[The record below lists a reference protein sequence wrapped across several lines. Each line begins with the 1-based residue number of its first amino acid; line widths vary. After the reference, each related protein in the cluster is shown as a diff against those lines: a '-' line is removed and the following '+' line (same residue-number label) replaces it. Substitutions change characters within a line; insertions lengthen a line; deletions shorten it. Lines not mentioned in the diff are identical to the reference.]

1 MACSINLQDKAIRN
15 IRVKRRVLRSLDEVL
30 AEINS
35 IPELSS
41 YTLDKAVEEF
51 TGNNLVFL
59 QSILESFGY
68 KYEGSKI
75 NKLKDRK
82 PKSVTDIDSIFSSPI
97 IDDLF
102 DSLHIARQ
110 YFKNKAT
117 RMLSEVSTLNEKHQP
132 TYTEKNSD
140 LNKNIKRLKNELFE
154 TVVRFLKNNGVE
166 LDYDKYF
173 SNDKFIATL
182 YGTTWNFHNY
192 NLYKEA
198 IKALEQFLL
207 GPNNENAMTTLSK
220 HTIPNIRG
228 DIRKAVDRSKFDAY
242 NAAIMLANFDSIVTK
257 FFGKTLTVDYSS
269 FNDFSDGVSKEGKYL
284 IKRKG
289 DTEEYFSNGTHA
301 EEGAQTNLDELS
313 ERVINMMSH
322 YDRFGQ
328 ETGLF
333 LDTSDFYSLASFI
346 REFERKN
353 WAAIKW
359 MQEQQNPEVSGW
371 TQLEDNPTFMLKW
384 YIDQILK
391 ADANGFDP
399 KQFSGRFV
407 SFKHRVDIIQSIK
420 KFIEPLEEKEKNS
433 KFSLVNVITQMLTN
447 SYGAN
452 YMIFNAKTGELDLKE
467 MHSHNALRVDIQ
479 NSIYSHLLDTYS
491 DIDRYWSN
499 IPESERFD
507 KSGNSKT
514 SLDALTAEKEII
526 AKQVDSDSKLSF
538 YIKHLLGIYVGTH
551 GASTLREKWGESLP
565 TKLQDILK
573 AIRGKVN
580 GKTLHEKILENET
593 LIANQEYESA
603 ITPSTI
609 IEEVS
614 KNSGIQDILDVY
626 LDNFIL
632 RPIMNIK
639 TLTGEQIPTYK
650 LANLMYSDT
659 SLMLERHEIEKTY
672 DGTYKNLFVNIKS
685 DGLLGTSTGLEVIN
699 KDVNKSSSKLNI
711 IENFNAYF
719 KFGFIDSFRPGS
731 KAKGIHT
738 LIANYADKST
748 IMSKIISLGIT
759 HDEKL
764 IIGKA
769 QSLSEEDK
777 VKEIMTMDEVL
788 NLFRTQSLAF
798 YTDLLNDIFDQYR
811 KLNPELAKKLK
822 SVEDNNPENFNH
834 NINVINEYLGTF
846 SSVDSFLAYAS
857 NMQKQDTSI
866 KLTEELHYS
875 FYNNKSRIGLNQTA
889 VGYYQIFRDTKLF
902 NEFVRK
908 EEESFMNK
916 LIAEKG
922 EYLFNEREIALMNK
936 SFFPNGTGN
945 SINVLLNAFGIK
957 SEDYSVFSKEKGS
970 KISITPKEGG
980 FRINPILKRWMWTSN
995 LFRNEYLNL
1004 SIKPEFMHPH
1014 KSKSIK
1020 FNGNTN
1026 FNDPESFFKE
1036 FRAESS
1042 KRIPNMSKRNVS
1054 FTATYENGLRN
1065 SRKGSP
1071 SRLNVAVIKD
1081 FVDQTY
1087 NLSGKT
1093 NKQDIHDGSS
1103 MIPYVY
1109 SRMIEESYP
1118 GKGYNGTKKR
1128 IATFITE
1135 FGSALKKD
1143 AETVITNDKIR
1154 RSVNSPI
1161 KLGLIQRKAL
1171 GTIPLPTVNEFSRT
1185 ALPTSGLYYRN
1196 GAYYKI
1202 HEYTLK
1208 DGYLTLRQSIRNP
1221 STNSFELIPDEQSAP
1236 IKVNNLYDIWFAFG
1250 AEASVDVKADGTFGF
1265 SEGSNELLYDL
1276 IINATNNTGE
1286 YALKSGM
1293 IHIISNASAFK
1304 SGATNINLSSA
1315 WTDDNDLKLSYTT
1328 YNGRYIGPQLDAGHE
1343 ADASKIKEI
1352 TQIISALSQNPKT
1365 AQIAKEV
1372 YDDLAKIIEISA
1384 EPYIKKITNLN
1395 PELKE
1400 KYYKQLSLSF
1410 AHALSRSDGTNLA
1423 RTIAESFGHGAL
1435 LPFSNQSFFREFTR
1449 DLITKMNNEFI
1460 VRYYNGLA
1468 MVLNP
1473 SHGIIQIYEDST
1485 GKIYAQDDLMLEAF
1499 NQAEYLGKGLTNS
1512 EILTDYLNK
1521 KFPKERVT
1529 IDKVM
1534 PGGNYENELGKIINV
1549 NKIED
1554 YYEFKE
1560 KYNGEPI
1567 YKVYNK
1573 PRDLKPS
1580 EITFEIEA
1588 DPNPQVVQLFES
1600 NPELANAVYEA
1611 LGFGKDTDKLS
1622 IQSEITPQ
1630 QKQQAIQFY
1639 SSYLD
1644 TIFPNS
1650 KVKDIV
1656 YRGSTDKPT
1665 NKKSRELG
1673 IFFTDDKNAANIYA
1687 VKYKDDEFEDSII
1700 QRIVKKFGLNP
1711 TIEQIKSEIAFFEK
1725 MGATKE
1731 QIERDAKKYQEYIQN
1746 NKGITEQA
1754 ILNIENPKNLTVK
1767 DWFDNYDDSSSLKE
1781 NADGL
1786 LLKGGEQSNNRI
1798 YDAGENQIVVFQPEQ
1813 IHILGSKQDIEG
1825 VKEFVNKP
1833 NPETLKK
1840 SVNLFDTEPVRLRY
1854 VLNKWS
1860 KNGEQSINQKD
1871 LNILNSLAAFW
1882 KIKKDSNFYF
1892 NLGKKLN
1899 AWSQRN
1905 LHLLDSRRIMKS
1917 IDDIS
1922 FKNDKGE
1929 IDVSKYFGNDTLI
1942 NKRFDEVEEHYILN
1956 NSIEIKNYSFK
1967 PAELMMPNIYASIFD
1982 NEGVSIKQILDT
1994 VDESGNNTYF
2004 ESKVRKIYDVD
2015 TKEPINADLKLILS
2029 SDERPVYIKYVDNFP
2044 PVPVNTKMLRSIYND
2059 ELGETV
2065 LTRLNTKGE
2074 IVYTVPNNSRI
2085 IKEDDYDVV
2094 YLKIGRYTK
2103 IAPLE
2108 GSEKA
2113 QNVSIIS
2120 YDFEE
2125 NLKDFIK
2132 SFKGGIQ
2139 AIIPLMS
2146 NSDVGKVVSERSV
2159 KSLIEG
2165 EPSKLEYLPVDINN
2179 TTYRV
2184 FKRFSG
2190 YTVPDN
2196 KPYGSEWFNSHKDDI
2211 IKQLGLKKFISW
2223 QKSNE
2228 VIASRIP
2235 AQSMQSFMEMRNVS
2249 YVNTESNDGYVSI
2262 WQIWLQGSDFDIDKA
2277 YIMAYSFD
2285 KNGKYVTATDVFDY
2299 SSKEQLDAIESLPFP
2314 LGKEVVT
2321 SLNQNINQSIDIS
2334 SDFEKIY
2341 DLEINNP
2348 IFNSESTIEQIL
2360 HNNLFNLNAES
2371 IKSISNILRKI
2382 KRNSQIFV
2390 SEDIR
2395 NRPGAERIL
2404 ESLVKVFNIYNADES
2419 YVKKSNS
2426 IKNSVV
2432 SKIRKIISS
2441 PSNQLLANE
2450 PVSVQE
2456 LHDAGDKAKKAL
2468 GIEDS
2473 DLSMWDMLSP
2483 YKQQLDA
2490 SIGKADVGIGAN
2502 GLKVY
2507 YALSNYYN
2515 SYYNSLVDIGN
2526 IRDIDSQ
2533 EYLED
2538 PKSFEKVF
2546 TLKTEVSPDVF
2557 ENRTK
2562 RIFTIANTDVP
2573 TDYIEGIMNA
2583 YGYDELKKEEAKLSE
2598 ESAALIASG
2607 FVSGATDNAK
2617 ELVMAKINAVESL
2630 ASMHLYLISLGY
2642 SIDDIAIYMNSK
2654 LAKHVANKISGNLF
2668 ETSTKTY
2675 LDTIIEKYVEDLQK
2689 KLQSEKEKY
2698 KANESPEI
2706 AESIQNI
2713 QNEIVE
2719 AIQFKD
2725 IYDGGQEFKVM
2736 ASILKV
2742 NQKTSANINEL
2753 NKFLG
2758 KLESAVFAREHAI
2771 LGHSVIALRN
2781 PNTWNLERNIKTN
2794 GIINKKSIIEAII
2807 SANPL
2812 LRKMENATSYVT
2824 SILTKASDIEVSYI
2838 DNKGMTQTK
2847 QVSLVG
2853 GQFDFRYYMN
2863 PENIEYRNAA
2873 MEYYNLFKNTINIFD
2888 VIEGSPHFKAMIDG
2902 VSVMHSVLSTYS
2914 SKYNMAF
2921 NMIRDVVRKYSKE
2934 LAKNEDV
2941 SHKFL
2946 NEAFPIDIDE
2956 FKLGKVFRTF
2966 DNFLISKWTKSVG
2979 EISKF
2984 RFSVK
2989 QLLQIA
2995 KDANAGVNSVVLFR
3009 NNLAKEFSNGEV
3021 KTYKDTSKVAEHVIT
3036 VNLNSD
3042 EDFIVDLTSDYGI
3055 ANFKILMEEV
3065 IFKILKTSKT
3075 SSLAN
3080 TLKLSLV
3087 KNAMNIPGNQIVS
3100 TFNISELNSPINMEK
3115 YQELLTNFNDV
3126 DKKVENPLRIVN
3138 AENKRIAYK
3147 DLLYIY
3153 NLTVN
3158 NEMYGN
3164 KRLTPL
3170 FDDYIKHKDSIGRSY
3185 LDFSTLVDSG
3195 EVDIFEVDES
3205 LDPEMQNELK
3215 EYQAYS
3221 ILHSIFNK
3229 KGSLKIGGKGD
3240 MLAVKN
3246 SHFVINTMSEK
3257 TTTSNFAKNATLES
3271 VLAILRN
3278 NNLIINFKCD

>member
-35 IPELSS
+35 VPELSS

-75 NKLKDRK
+75 NKLKNRK
-82 PKSVTDIDSIFSSPI
+82 PKSATDIDSIFSSPI

-117 RMLSEVSTLNEKHQP
+117 RMLSEASVLNEKHQP

-154 TVVRFLKNNGVE
+154 TIVRFLKNNGVE

-220 HTIPNIRG
+220 HIIPNIRG
-228 DIRKAVDRSKFDAY
+228 DIRNAVDRSKFDAY

-257 FFGKTLTVDYSS
+257 FFGKTLTVDYSA

-289 DTEEYFSNGTHA
+289 DAEEYFSNGTHA

-420 KFIEPLEEKEKNS
+420 KFIEPLEQKEKNS

-452 YMIFNAKTGELDLKE
+452 YMIFNAITGELDLKE

-507 KSGNSKT
+507 KSENSKT
-514 SLDALTAEKEII
+514 SLEALTTEKETI

-538 YIKHLLGIYVGTH
+538 YIKHLLGVYVGTH

-573 AIRGKVN
+573 AIREKVN

-593 LIANQEYESA
+593 FIANQEYESA
-603 ITPSTI
+603 ITPSTV

-659 SLMLERHEIEKTY
+659 SLMLDRYEIEKTY
-672 DGTYKNLFVNIKS
+672 DGTYKNLFVNVKS

-699 KDVNKSSSKLNI
+699 KDVNKSSSKFNV

-738 LIANYADKST
+738 LIGNYADKST

-777 VKEIMTMDEVL
+777 IKEIMTMDEVL

-822 SVEDNNPENFNH
+822 SVEGNNPENFNH

-875 FYNNKSRIGLNQTA
+875 FYNDKSRIGLNQTA
-889 VGYYQIFRDTKLF
+889 VGYYQIFRDPKLF
-902 NEFVRK
+902 NEFVRR
-908 EEESFMNK
+908 EEESFINK

-922 EYLFNEREIALMNK
+922 EYLFNESEIALMNK

-957 SEDYSVFSKEKGS
+957 SEDYSVFSKSEGS
-970 KISITPKEGG
+970 KIKITPKEGG
-980 FRINPILKRWMWTSN
+980 FRINPILKRWMWTGN
-995 LFRNEYLNL
+995 LLRNEYLNL

-1014 KSKSIK
+1014 KDKSIK

-1042 KRIPNMSKRNVS
+1042 KRIPNMSKRNGA

-1065 SRKGSP
+1065 SRKGQP
-1071 SRLNVAVIKD
+1071 SKLNVAVIED

-1135 FGSALKKD
+1135 FGSAFKKD

-1154 RSVNSPI
+1154 RSANSPI

-1171 GTIPLPTVNEFSRT
+1171 GTIPLPTVNEFSKT
-1185 ALPTSGLYYRN
+1185 VLPTSGLYYKN

-1202 HEYTLK
+1202 HEYKLK
-1208 DGYLTLRQSIRNP
+1208 DGYLTLRQSVRNP

-1236 IKVNNLYDIWFAFG
+1236 IKVNNLYDIWSAFG
-1250 AEASVDVKADGTFGF
+1250 AETSVDVKADGTFGF

-1293 IHIISNASAFK
+1293 IHIVSNASAFK

-1328 YNGRYIGPQLDAGHE
+1328 YNGRYIGPQLDANHE

-1410 AHALSRSDGTNLA
+1410 AHALNRSDGTNLA

-1485 GKIYAQDDLMLEAF
+1485 GRIYAQDDLMLEAF
-1499 NQAEYLGKGLTNS
+1499 NQPEYLGKGLTNS

-1534 PGGNYENELGKIINV
+1534 PGGNYENELGEIINV

-1611 LGFGKDTDKLS
+1611 LGYSTLE
-1622 IQSEITPQ
+1622 EITPQ
-1630 QKQQAIQFY
+1630 QKREVQQFY
-1639 SSYLD
+1639 SSYLN
-1644 TIFPNS
+1644 TIFPDS

-1656 YRGSTDKPT
+1656 YHTNTRGYIDFNERPSKGLFVTPTWELAKTYKPYGSG
-1665 NKKSRELG
+1665 KRFQLLIDS
-1673 IFFTDDKNAANIYA
+1673 KNIKDVEENIIMEGKQLA
-1687 VKYKDDEFEDSII
+1687 DEDTL
-1700 QRIVKKFGLNP
+1700 R
-1711 TIEQIKSEIAFFEK
+1711 
-1725 MGATKE
+1725 
-1731 QIERDAKKYQEYIQN
+1731 YI
-1746 NKGITEQA
+1746 
-1754 ILNIENPKNLTVK
+1754 
-1767 DWFDNYDDSSSLKE
+1767 DNY
-1781 NADGL
+1781 
-1786 LLKGGEQSNNRI
+1786 GE
-1798 YDAGENQIVVFQPEQ
+1798 YTELVVFRPEQ

-1825 VKEFVNKP
+1825 FKEFVNKP
-1833 NPETLKK
+1833 NPEKLKK

-1882 KIKKDSNFYF
+1882 KIEKDSNFYF

-1956 NSIEIKNYSFK
+1956 NSVEIKNYSFK

-1994 VDESGNNTYF
+1994 VDKFGNNTYF
-2004 ESKVRKIYDVD
+2004 ENKVRKIYDVD
-2015 TKEPINADLKLILS
+2015 TKEPINADLKIILS
-2029 SDERPVYIKYVDNFP
+2029 SDERPVYIKYVDTFP
-2044 PVPVNTKMLRSIYND
+2044 PVPVNTKMLRDIYND

-2094 YLKIGRYTK
+2094 YLKIGKYTK

-2120 YDFEE
+2120 DGFEE
-2125 NLKDFIK
+2125 NLKNFIK

-2146 NSDVGKVVSERSV
+2146 NSDVGKVVSQRSV

-2165 EPSKLEYLPVDINN
+2165 EPSKLEYLPIDINN
-2179 TTYRV
+2179 ITYRV

-2196 KPYGSEWFNSHKDDI
+2196 KPYDSEWFNYHKEDI

-2299 SSKEQLDAIESLPFP
+2299 SSKEQLDAIETLPFP

-2321 SLNQNINQSIDIS
+2321 ALNQDINQSIDIS

-2341 DLEINNP
+2341 NLEINNP

-2404 ESLVKVFNIYNADES
+2404 ESLIKVFNIYNADES

-2473 DLSMWDMLSP
+2473 LLSMWDMLSP

-2526 IRDIDSQ
+2526 IRDINSQ

-2573 TDYIEGIMNA
+2573 SDYIEGIMNA
-2583 YGYDELKKEEAKLSE
+2583 YGYDKLKKEEAKLSE

-2654 LAKHVANKISGNLF
+2654 LAKHIANKITGNLF
-2668 ETSTKTY
+2668 ETSTKIY
-2675 LDTIIEKYVEDLQK
+2675 LDTIIEKYVGDLQK
-2689 KLQSEKEKY
+2689 KLLSEKEKY
-2698 KANESPEI
+2698 KSNESPEI

-2771 LGHSVIALRN
+2771 LGNSVIELRN
-2781 PNTWNLERNIKTN
+2781 PNSWNLQRNIKTN
-2794 GIINKKSIIEAII
+2794 GIWNKTSIIDAII

-2812 LRKMENATSYVT
+2812 LRKMENATSYVA

-2847 QVSLVG
+2847 RVSLVG

-2914 SKYNMAF
+2914 AKYNMAF

-2941 SHKFL
+2941 SHKFS

-2956 FKLGKVFRTF
+2956 FKLGKVFRAF

-3009 NNLAKEFSNGEV
+3009 NNSAKEFSNGDV

-3036 VNLNSD
+3036 VSLNSD

-3147 DLLYIY
+3147 DLLYVY

-3221 ILHSIFNK
+3221 ILHSVFNK

>member
-1 MACSINLQDKAIRN
+1 MACSINSQDKAIKN
-15 IRVKRRVLRSLDEVL
+15 IRVKNRLFTSLDDVL

-35 IPELSS
+35 VPELSS

-51 TGNNLVFL
+51 TGNNLAFL
-59 QSILESFGY
+59 QSILKKFRYEY
-68 KYEGSKI
+68 KGSDI
-75 NKLKDRK
+75 NKLKNRK
-82 PKSVTDIDSIFSSPI
+82 PKFATDIDSIFSSPI

-102 DSLHIARQ
+102 DSLHIARR

-117 RMLSEVSTLNEKHQP
+117 RMLSEASVLNEKHQP
-132 TYTEKNSD
+132 TYTEKNLD
-140 LNKNIKRLKNELFE
+140 LNNNIKRLKNELFE

-207 GPNNENAMTTLSK
+207 GPNNENAMTTLTK

-228 DIRKAVDRSKFDAY
+228 DIRKAIDRSKFDAY

-257 FFGKTLTVDYSS
+257 FFGKNLTVDYSA

-289 DTEEYFSNGTHA
+289 DSEEYFSNGTHA

-322 YDRFGQ
+322 YDRFGE

-433 KFSLVNVITQMLTN
+433 KFSLINVITQMLTN

-452 YMIFNAKTGELDLKE
+452 YMIFNAITGELDLKE

-499 IPESERFD
+499 IPESERLD

-514 SLDALTAEKEII
+514 SLEALTTEKETI

-565 TKLQDILK
+565 TKLQDILT

-593 LIANQEYESA
+593 FIANQEYESA
-603 ITPSTI
+603 ITPSTV

-614 KNSGIQDILDVY
+614 KNSGIQDIIDVY

-659 SLMLERHEIEKTY
+659 SLMLERYEIEKTY
-672 DGTYKNLFVNIKS
+672 DGTYKNLFVNVKS

-699 KDVNKSSSKLNI
+699 KDVNKSSSKFNV
-711 IENFNAYF
+711 IENFNAHF

-738 LIANYADKST
+738 LIGNYADKST

-777 VKEIMTMDEVL
+777 IKEIMTMDEVL

-822 SVEDNNPENFNH
+822 SVEGNNPENFNH

-889 VGYYQIFRDTKLF
+889 VGYYQIFRDPKLF

-957 SEDYSVFSKEKGS
+957 SEDYSVFSKSEGS
-970 KISITPKEGG
+970 KIKITPKEGG

-1014 KSKSIK
+1014 KDKSIK

-1042 KRIPNMSKRNVS
+1042 KRIPNMSKRNGA

-1065 SRKGSP
+1065 SRKGQP
-1071 SRLNVAVIKD
+1071 SRLNVAVIED

-1135 FGSALKKD
+1135 FGSAFKKD

-1185 ALPTSGLYYRN
+1185 ALPTSGLYYKN

-1202 HEYTLK
+1202 HEYKLK
-1208 DGYLTLRQSIRNP
+1208 DGYLTLRQSVRNP
-1221 STNSFELIPDEQSAP
+1221 STNSFELIPDEQSVP
-1236 IKVNNLYDIWFAFG
+1236 IKVNNLYDIWSAFG
-1250 AEASVDVKADGTFGF
+1250 AETSVDVKADGTFGF

-1423 RTIAESFGHGAL
+1423 KTIAESFGHGAL

-1473 SHGIIQIYEDST
+1473 SHGMIQIYEDST
-1485 GKIYAQDDLMLEAF
+1485 GRIYAQDDLMLEAF
-1499 NQAEYLGKGLTNS
+1499 NQPEYLGKGLTNS

-1534 PGGNYENELGKIINV
+1534 PGGNYENELGEIINV

-1600 NPELANAVYEA
+1600 DPELANSVYKA
-1611 LGFGKDTDKLS
+1611 LGFDNVITSTDKIVWGHPAIGKTTMLESNPNAFIDWDNEFNIKRDNWIASKSNTKIGTPEFKKARNEYMINYNSHKDYVAFVKEEWNKAKEKANKENKTLIASPHMLLNLFPNDFDKVITMSDKTFMDRAIKRSGGDEVNSKLWKEGINKTLQS
-1622 IQSEITPQ
+1622 IDKSKIIETDKFINDLFITPQ
-1630 QKQQAIQFY
+1630 QKQQAQQLY
-1639 SSYLD
+1639 SQYLN
-1644 TIFPNS
+1644 TIFPES

-1656 YRGSTDKPT
+1656 YHTNTRGYIDFNERPSKGLFVTPTWELAKTYKPYGSG
-1665 NKKSRELG
+1665 KRFQLLIDS
-1673 IFFTDDKNAANIYA
+1673 KNIKDVEENIIMEGKQLA
-1687 VKYKDDEFEDSII
+1687 DEDTL
-1700 QRIVKKFGLNP
+1700 R
-1711 TIEQIKSEIAFFEK
+1711 
-1725 MGATKE
+1725 
-1731 QIERDAKKYQEYIQN
+1731 YI
-1746 NKGITEQA
+1746 
-1754 ILNIENPKNLTVK
+1754 
-1767 DWFDNYDDSSSLKE
+1767 DNY
-1781 NADGL
+1781 
-1786 LLKGGEQSNNRI
+1786 GE
-1798 YDAGENQIVVFQPEQ
+1798 YTELVVFRPEQ

-1825 VKEFVNKP
+1825 FNEYLSD

-1840 SVNLFDTEPVRLRY
+1840 SVNLFYTEPVRLRY
-1854 VLNKWS
+1854 ALNKWS

-1882 KIKKDSNFYF
+1882 KIKKDSKFYF

-1905 LHLLDSRRIMKS
+1905 LDLLDSRRIMKS

-1956 NSIEIKNYSFK
+1956 NSVEVKNYSFK

-1994 VDESGNNTYF
+1994 VDKFGNNTYF
-2004 ESKVRKIYDVD
+2004 ENKVRKIYDVD
-2015 TKEPINADLKLILS
+2015 TKEPINADLKIILS
-2029 SDERPVYIKYVDNFP
+2029 SDERPVYIKYVDTFP
-2044 PVPVNTKMLRSIYND
+2044 PVPVNTKMLRDIYND

-2094 YLKIGRYTK
+2094 YLKIGKYTK

-2120 YDFEE
+2120 DGFEE
-2125 NLKDFIK
+2125 NLKNFIK

-2146 NSDVGKVVSERSV
+2146 NSDVGKVVSQRSV

-2165 EPSKLEYLPVDINN
+2165 EPSKLEYLPIDINN
-2179 TTYRV
+2179 ITYRV

-2196 KPYGSEWFNSHKDDI
+2196 KPYDSEWFNYHKEDI
-2211 IKQLGLKKFISW
+2211 IKQLGLKK
-2223 QKSNE
+2223 
-2228 VIASRIP
+2228 
-2235 AQSMQSFMEMRNVS
+2235 
-2249 YVNTESNDGYVSI
+2249 
-2262 WQIWLQGSDFDIDKA
+2262 
-2277 YIMAYSFD
+2277 
-2285 KNGKYVTATDVFDY
+2285 
-2299 SSKEQLDAIESLPFP
+2299 
-2314 LGKEVVT
+2314 
-2321 SLNQNINQSIDIS
+2321 
-2334 SDFEKIY
+2334 
-2341 DLEINNP
+2341 
-2348 IFNSESTIEQIL
+2348 
-2360 HNNLFNLNAES
+2360 
-2371 IKSISNILRKI
+2371 
-2382 KRNSQIFV
+2382 
-2390 SEDIR
+2390 
-2395 NRPGAERIL
+2395 
-2404 ESLVKVFNIYNADES
+2404 
-2419 YVKKSNS
+2419 
-2426 IKNSVV
+2426 
-2432 SKIRKIISS
+2432 
-2441 PSNQLLANE
+2441 
-2450 PVSVQE
+2450 
-2456 LHDAGDKAKKAL
+2456 GDK
-2468 GIEDS
+2468 
-2473 DLSMWDMLSP
+2473 
-2483 YKQQLDA
+2483 Y
-2490 SIGKADVGIGAN
+2490 
-2502 GLKVY
+2502 
-2507 YALSNYYN
+2507 
-2515 SYYNSLVDIGN
+2515 
-2526 IRDIDSQ
+2526 
-2533 EYLED
+2533 
-2538 PKSFEKVF
+2538 
-2546 TLKTEVSPDVF
+2546 
-2557 ENRTK
+2557 
-2562 RIFTIANTDVP
+2562 
-2573 TDYIEGIMNA
+2573 
-2583 YGYDELKKEEAKLSE
+2583 
-2598 ESAALIASG
+2598 
-2607 FVSGATDNAK
+2607 
-2617 ELVMAKINAVESL
+2617 
-2630 ASMHLYLISLGY
+2630 
-2642 SIDDIAIYMNSK
+2642 
-2654 LAKHVANKISGNLF
+2654 
-2668 ETSTKTY
+2668 
-2675 LDTIIEKYVEDLQK
+2675 
-2689 KLQSEKEKY
+2689 
-2698 KANESPEI
+2698 
-2706 AESIQNI
+2706 
-2713 QNEIVE
+2713 
-2719 AIQFKD
+2719 
-2725 IYDGGQEFKVM
+2725 
-2736 ASILKV
+2736 
-2742 NQKTSANINEL
+2742 
-2753 NKFLG
+2753 
-2758 KLESAVFAREHAI
+2758 
-2771 LGHSVIALRN
+2771 GHS
-2781 PNTWNLERNIKTN
+2781 
-2794 GIINKKSIIEAII
+2794 
-2807 SANPL
+2807 
-2812 LRKMENATSYVT
+2812 
-2824 SILTKASDIEVSYI
+2824 
-2838 DNKGMTQTK
+2838 
-2847 QVSLVG
+2847 
-2853 GQFDFRYYMN
+2853 
-2863 PENIEYRNAA
+2863 
-2873 MEYYNLFKNTINIFD
+2873 LF
-2888 VIEGSPHFKAMIDG
+2888 
-2902 VSVMHSVLSTYS
+2902 Y
-2914 SKYNMAF
+2914 
-2921 NMIRDVVRKYSKE
+2921 
-2934 LAKNEDV
+2934 
-2941 SHKFL
+2941 
-2946 NEAFPIDIDE
+2946 
-2956 FKLGKVFRTF
+2956 
-2966 DNFLISKWTKSVG
+2966 
-2979 EISKF
+2979 
-2984 RFSVK
+2984 
-2989 QLLQIA
+2989 
-2995 KDANAGVNSVVLFR
+2995 
-3009 NNLAKEFSNGEV
+3009 
-3021 KTYKDTSKVAEHVIT
+3021 
-3036 VNLNSD
+3036 
-3042 EDFIVDLTSDYGI
+3042 
-3055 ANFKILMEEV
+3055 
-3065 IFKILKTSKT
+3065 
-3075 SSLAN
+3075 
-3080 TLKLSLV
+3080 
-3087 KNAMNIPGNQIVS
+3087 
-3100 TFNISELNSPINMEK
+3100 
-3115 YQELLTNFNDV
+3115 
-3126 DKKVENPLRIVN
+3126 
-3138 AENKRIAYK
+3138 
-3147 DLLYIY
+3147 
-3153 NLTVN
+3153 
-3158 NEMYGN
+3158 
-3164 KRLTPL
+3164 
-3170 FDDYIKHKDSIGRSY
+3170 
-3185 LDFSTLVDSG
+3185 
-3195 EVDIFEVDES
+3195 
-3205 LDPEMQNELK
+3205 
-3215 EYQAYS
+3215 
-3221 ILHSIFNK
+3221 
-3229 KGSLKIGGKGD
+3229 
-3240 MLAVKN
+3240 
-3246 SHFVINTMSEK
+3246 
-3257 TTTSNFAKNATLES
+3257 
-3271 VLAILRN
+3271 
-3278 NNLIINFKCD
+3278 